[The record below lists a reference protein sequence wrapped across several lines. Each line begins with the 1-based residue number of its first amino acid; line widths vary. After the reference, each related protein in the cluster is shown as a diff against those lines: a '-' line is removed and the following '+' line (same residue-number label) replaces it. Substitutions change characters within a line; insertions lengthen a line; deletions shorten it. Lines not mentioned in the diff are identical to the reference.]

1 MLCTDCVHF
10 TVMSDLV
17 VCTILIYIVTTKDIS
32 KKREKSRSRGRKQAR
47 QEQST
52 QRNTI
57 GMHAH
62 NYTRIGRRRPYVGN
76 CCSIAMVEV
85 DGSVVMCGRTLFV
98 MPSSF
103 FNRFGHNDHIVCRVV
118 TVVLATIIEFE
129 IIDIKVRSM
138 IILYRFY

>member
-1 MLCTDCVHF
+1 MQELHALYGDVGSRCLHHPYLY
-10 TVMSDLV
+10 SNN
-17 VCTILIYIVTTKDIS
+17 KGHR

-47 QEQST
+47 QEQHTKKHDRDACT
-52 QRNTI
+52 QLHKNRTTTAVRRNLLLRCN
-57 GMHAH
+57 G
-62 NYTRIGRRRPYVGN
+62 GSG
-76 CCSIAMVEV
+76 
-85 DGSVVMCGRTLFV
+85 GSVVMRGRKFFV
-98 MPSSF
+98 MTSSF